1 MASLTPF
8 LIFTLF
14 ISLSALSN
22 AQTTSKPKALLLPI
36 TKDASTLQY
45 LTTLKLGTPL
55 VDKTFAIDLGGK
67 HLWMVCES
75 GYNSSTY
82 RPGHCGSAACSVT
95 KPTFPC
101 LSLCHRPSNPPPSP
115 GCNNNSCRVLAENPF
130 FGGALV
136 IEVALDTI
144 SLRST
149 DGSKSGPAVSVPN
162 FIFACAENQDLND
175 IATGA
180 NGIIGLGTNR
190 VGFPS
195 QLSALFGGSF
205 RRKLAVCLPSTSKS
219 NGVMFF
225 GDSPHNFYPG
235 YNTSKVIDV
244 SSRFM
249 FTKLYTN
256 FQRTASPRVQGE
268 QLLEYFVKITSILV
282 NNNPIPLNTSL
293 LEFRR
298 TGIGGTKI
306 TTVSP
311 YTILESSIYDSLV
324 KAFDKEILKTSKVKK
339 VEAVAPFT
347 DCYTKGNLGMSILG
361 LGVPDIS
368 IVFENN
374 KDAIWQIYGANSMV
388 EMSNDVAC
396 LGFLRVVSDTG
407 TGSSIEI
414 GGLQLQDNLVQFDL
428 AASRMAFTNTLLLEE
443 VECSNFKF

>member
-1 MASLTPF
+1 MASLAPF
-8 LIFTLF
+8 LIFSLF

-55 VDKTFAIDLGGK
+55 VDKTFAIDLGGQ

-75 GYNSSTY
+75 GYHSSTY
-82 RPGHCGSAACSVT
+82 RPGHCGSAACSVA
-95 KPTFPC
+95 KSEC
-101 LSLCHRPSNPPPSP
+101 LNFCFRPSNPPPSP
-115 GCNNNSCRVLAENPF
+115 GCNNNTCRVLFRNPF
-130 FGGALV
+130 FGGAGQL
-136 IEVALDTI
+136 EVALDTI

-149 DGSKSGPAVSVPN
+149 DGSKSGSEVSIPN

-195 QLSALFGGSF
+195 QLSSLFGGSF

-225 GDSPHNFYPG
+225 GDSPYNFYPG

-282 NNNPIPLNTSL
+282 DEHPIPINTSL

-298 TGIGGTKI
+298 TGIGGSKI

-324 KAFDKEILKTSKVKK
+324 KAFDKEMIATWKVKK
-339 VEAVAPFT
+339 VEPIAPFT
-347 DCYTKGNLGMSILG
+347 DCYTRGNLGMSLLG

-368 IVFENN
+368 FVFENN
-374 KDAIWQIYGANSMV
+374 KDAIWEMHGANSMV
-388 EMSNDVAC
+388 EMGNDVAC

-414 GGLQLQDNLVQFDL
+414 GGHQLQDNLVQFDL
-428 AASRMAFTNTLLLEE
+428 AASRMAFTNTLLWEE